1 MRNEKKKEIIYRQ
14 IQDIKTE
21 LYVFDDLTNYEYT
34 DILQSIFIILDFLK
48 NKV

>member
-21 LYVFDDLTNYEYT
+21 LYVLDEITNYEYT
-34 DILQSIFIILDFLK
+34 DILKGIFIILDFLK